1 LPKLS
6 LNDLTNLQNEQ
17 TAVAQINANNTAIE
31 TAMENTLSRNGAT
44 PNTMGSNLDMNS
56 NRILNLA
63 AAVSPSEPIRKAEF
77 DAATGDLSELTG
89 LVSAADASADA
100 AALSAAAAAASAQAA
115 QDALDDVLEGSVA
128 DNAITNAKM
137 ADNAVGTDELINLA
151 VTNAKM
157 ANMSQARVKGRAVTA
172 GTGTPSDLTITE
184 VMDMQGSTRGMIPV
198 RGASTWA
205 GLAAGTAGQ
214 VLTMGASDPA
224 WATAVS
230 VPAGSI
236 VMYAANAAPSG
247 WLECNGASIDR
258 TTYAALFTAIGT
270 TFGSVSGSVFN
281 VPDLRGH
288 FVRGWDNS
296 RGVDS
301 GRAFGSSQANQVGPH
316 AHTATTTTSGSF
328 SGTAASDGD
337 HTHTV
342 PLTFLG
348 TNVGGTNTILSSG
361 GSNDQTPIST
371 SSSGAH
377 THTVSGSITAS
388 SSTTVNSN
396 GGTESRPINTAL
408 MYIIKT

>member
-1 LPKLS
+1 MPKIT

-31 TAMENTLSRNGAT
+31 VAMENTLSRDGAT

-63 AAVSPSEPIRKAEF
+63 AAVSGTEPIRKAEF
-77 DAATGDLSELTG
+77 DAATGNLSDLQG
-89 LVSAADASADA
+89 LVDAADASADA
-100 AALSAAAAAASAQAA
+100 AALSALAAAASAQAA

-137 ADNAVGTDELINLA
+137 ADNSVGTAELIDAN
-151 VTNAKM
+151 VTNAKL
-157 ANMSQARVKGRAVTA
+157 ASMSEARVKGRAASA
-172 GTGTPSDLTITE
+172 GTGAPTDLSITQ
-184 VMDMQGSTRGMIPV
+184 VLDMQGATRGMLPL

-205 GLAAGTAGQ
+205 GLAPGSAGQ
-214 VLTMGASDPA
+214 VLTMGATDPA

-236 VMYAANAAPSG
+236 VMYAANSPPSG

-270 TFGSVSGSVFN
+270 TFGSVSGTVFN
-281 VPDLRGH
+281 IPDLRGH

-316 AHTATTTTSGSF
+316 THTASSSGST
-328 SGTAASDGD
+328 SSDGS
-337 HTHTV
+337 HTHTDSINS
-342 PLTFLG
+342 LNNDWATF
-348 TNVGGTNTILSSG
+348 G
-361 GSNDQTPIST
+361 GSALSANGAASALSPLATAGT

-377 THTVSGSITAS
+377 THTLSI
-388 SSTTVNSN
+388 STTVNSN

>member
-1 LPKLS
+1 LPKIT

-31 TAMENTLSRNGAT
+31 VAMENTLSRDGAT

-63 AAVSPSEPIRKAEF
+63 AAVSGTEPIRKAEF

-89 LVSAADASADA
+89 LVNAADASADA
-100 AALSAAAAAASAQAA
+100 AALSALSAAASAQAA
-115 QDALDDVLEGSVA
+115 QDALDDVLAGSVA

-137 ADNAVGTDELINLA
+137 ADNAVGTAELIDAN
-151 VTNAKM
+151 VTNAKL
-157 ANMSQARVKGRAVTA
+157 ASMSEARVKGRAASA
-172 GTGTPSDLTITE
+172 GTGVPTDLSITQ
-184 VMDMQGSTRGMIPV
+184 VLDMQGSTRGMLPL

-205 GLAAGTAGQ
+205 GLAPGTAGQ
-214 VLTMGASDPA
+214 VLTMGATDPA

-236 VMYAANAAPSG
+236 VMYAANSPPSG
-247 WLECNGASIDR
+247 WLECNGASINR
-258 TTYAALFTAIGT
+258 TTYAALFAAIGT
-270 TFGSVSGSVFN
+270 TFGSVSGTVFN

-301 GRAFGSSQANQVGPH
+301 ARAFGSSQSNQVGPH
-316 AHTATTTTSGSF
+316 THTATSSGSTSSDGSHTHTLPYSESAFFNSLPVFETTTSTGT
-328 SGTAASDGD
+328 TAASTG
-337 HTHTV
+337 
-342 PLTFLG
+342 
-348 TNVGGTNTILSSG
+348 
-361 GSNDQTPIST
+361 
-371 SSSGAH
+371 SSGAH
-377 THTVSGSITAS
+377 THTLSI
-388 SSTTVNSN
+388 STTVNSN